1 MRAAAIGDNTYTLA
15 TKGQRGAK
23 GDAQGRSVELVHEV
37 LANWLCEHPDVAAR
51 VSTPTGDRYTAAS
64 ADVVREFQADAGVT
78 ADGIVGPGTLAKLDS
93 YVAGRKEDPAPP
105 EVCGAREAGEEA
117 RSAHEP
123 LELLGKPW
131 PGPHARERLL
141 FLGGFTV
148 GDSSLDKGPAGT
160 VKKLEKL
167 LDPDKSQLDGR
178 ITALDCWKP
187 VAARVSGYSDC
198 HEEPH
203 VAERRA
209 ESIRDRFPGLPI
221 DVESPSHPLTETQLT
236 PEDRRANRSV
246 HLTVDLAPADCDP
259 VGGCDA
265 AQLKVIQQAAATAGS
280 WLHVSAGKLDAFA
293 ERPGTRATAA
303 ALAAM
308 RRHFAF
314 SPEDDIERVRD
325 HARRVSNL
333 LTAVSRRLTDPSLAI
348 DCHTKTDAACAPL
361 DAYVRSRNQ
370 VILCPSFFTLTND
383 IKGPLDQAH
392 LVIHEITHTLVQD
405 GRPIIDHAYRKE
417 RYYRDMTPK
426 EALVNA
432 ESYAA
437 LARELATGTEVPVNA
452 PEDSYE
458 DCPPSWHEALDHA
471 LAIASRWNRD
481 AQLMAHAIVPELLAG
496 NSASKELA
504 AWKRLQR
511 QYLGWTNTPLDDAD
525 RVYGSA
531 ATEFEKRFASRD
543 NVSDSPKIEC
553 EAGAKRGL
561 GADSEWYVY
570 VPKWYSTVLHIGPKW
585 MELEPTKERPQS
597 LLAGLYC
604 YWNLVAAKGERRRAT
619 HMTRSGRATE
629 AKHAEK
635 LAALAREL
643 SSLRWR

>member
-1 MRAAAIGDNTYTLA
+1 M
-15 TKGQRGAK
+15 
-23 GDAQGRSVELVHEV
+23 
-37 LANWLCEHPDVAAR
+37 
-51 VSTPTGDRYTAAS
+51 
-64 ADVVREFQADAGVT
+64 
-78 ADGIVGPGTLAKLDS
+78 
-93 YVAGRKEDPAPP
+93 
-105 EVCGAREAGEEA
+105 
-117 RSAHEP
+117 
-123 LELLGKPW
+123 
-131 PGPHARERLL
+131 
-141 FLGGFTV
+141 
-148 GDSSLDKGPAGT
+148 
-160 VKKLEKL
+160 
-167 LDPDKSQLDGR
+167 
-178 ITALDCWKP
+178 
-187 VAARVSGYSDC
+187 
-198 HEEPH
+198 
-203 VAERRA
+203 
-209 ESIRDRFPGLPI
+209 
-221 DVESPSHPLTETQLT
+221 
-236 PEDRRANRSV
+236 
-246 HLTVDLAPADCDP
+246 
-259 VGGCDA
+259 
-265 AQLKVIQQAAATAGS
+265 
-280 WLHVSAGKLDAFA
+280 
-293 ERPGTRATAA
+293 
-303 ALAAM
+303 
-308 RRHFAF
+308 
-314 SPEDDIERVRD
+314 
-325 HARRVSNL
+325 SNL

-452 PEDSYE
+452 PEDSYGYR
-458 DCPPSWHEALDHA
+458 PPSWHEALDHA

-570 VPKWYSTVLHIGPKW
+570 VPKWYPYRPSHRPEMDGTGADEGASPVPPSGPVLL
-585 MELEPTKERPQS
+585 LEPRRR
-597 LLAGLYC
+597 
-604 YWNLVAAKGERRRAT
+604 KGRRRRAT

-643 SSLRWR
+643 SSLRSALNREPLRNNSERLIPHVGDARPVRGASVIAGRLSVLLCATSSRAVFRAAAMR